1 VTKKDKIQDRA
12 SKAHKKSGRPR
23 KFDGPTHNFFL
34 TLPLETV
41 ALLKAVDDDLGRA
54 VVKLAEST
62 NGENTLSESS
72 SPAITSPE
80 TLQFL
85 PLENG
90 KAIVLGSKDLLPPLT
105 GLIWIPL
112 GAGMRLLAL
121 QQGADLRQIELEI
134 QDYLQAVPEHSPS
147 LSILT
152 TFVDLLRTTR
162 KSKDQK
168 LFTLPCFV
176 APDVT

>member
-1 VTKKDKIQDRA
+1 VAKKEKIQDRA

-41 ALLKAVDDDLGRA
+41 ALLKTVDEDLGRA
-54 VVKLAEST
+54 VVKLAELT
-62 NGENTLSESS
+62 NGDTLSENFSLA
-72 SPAITSPE
+72 PPPE

-85 PLENG
+85 PLEDG
-90 KAIVLGSKDLLPPLT
+90 KIIVLGSKDLLPPLT
-105 GLIWIPL
+105 GLVWIPL
-112 GAGMRLLAL
+112 GAGMRLMAL

-134 QDYLQAVPEHSPS
+134 QDHLQNVSEDAPAHP
-147 LSILT
+147 ILT
-152 TFVDLLRTTR
+152 TFADLLRTTR
-162 KSKDQK
+162 KSKNQK

-176 APDVT
+176 APDAT

>member
-1 VTKKDKIQDRA
+1 VAKKEKIQDRA

-41 ALLKAVDDDLGRA
+41 ALLKTVDEDLGRA
-54 VVKLAEST
+54 VVKLAELT
-62 NGENTLSESS
+62 NGDTLSENFSLT
-72 SPAITSPE
+72 ASPE

-85 PLENG
+85 PLEDG
-90 KAIVLGSKDLLPPLT
+90 KIIALGSKDWLPPLT
-105 GLIWIPL
+105 GLVWIPL
-112 GAGMRLLAL
+112 GAGVRLMAL

-134 QDYLQAVPEHSPS
+134 QDYLQNVSEDAPAHP
-147 LSILT
+147 ILT
-152 TFVDLLRTTR
+152 TFADLLRTTR
-162 KSKDQK
+162 KSKNQK

-176 APDVT
+176 APDAT